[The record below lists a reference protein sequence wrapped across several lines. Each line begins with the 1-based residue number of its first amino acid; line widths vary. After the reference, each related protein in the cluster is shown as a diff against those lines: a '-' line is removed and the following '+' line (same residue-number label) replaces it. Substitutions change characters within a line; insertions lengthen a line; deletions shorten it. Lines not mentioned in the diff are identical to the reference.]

1 MQDKERRS
9 SIEGRSYFFNAP
21 LLIEILFD
29 SLLDIHPP
37 SANFLAQLSSDIPPL
52 FEGSSLEGVAGTSS
66 HEFPLVRRR
75 TKSGDIDACGKDPPS
90 LPSLYSSP
98 FLLFVFLFFS
108 FSSLFLSLSFEQK
121 SFPRALETSN
131 SDTIKEC
138 VPIKALL
145 LEMSVG
151 AKV

>member
-75 TKSGDIDACGKDPPS
+75 TKSGDTDACGKDPPS

-108 FSSLFLSLSFEQK
+108 FSSLSLSNRNRSQGPLKRRIVTRSKNAFRLK
-121 SFPRALETSN
+121 HCSSR
-131 SDTIKEC
+131 
-138 VPIKALL
+138 
-145 LEMSVG
+145 
-151 AKV
+151 